1 MARAFSPNTMFGN
14 PLVHIAG
21 CDVLEVAVEDSDAL
35 EDVTAVRDDLIAY
48 GLAIRPHYDRLGR
61 LIGQLAGIFL
71 LAQLRGRFEPDFEAV
86 ITPLER
92 ARECLD
98 SILSITAPKAA
109 KRRHWAL
116 LRAMLIVSEVTGQF
130 SDSMRG
136 SERVR
141 EYVLD
146 WTERLKRANAL
157 VRWTSDT
164 SLGLH
169 PVDLSQACCCCGALA
184 K

>member
-1 MARAFSPNTMFGN
+1 LAHVFSPNTMPGN
-14 PLVHIAG
+14 ALVHRAG
-21 CDVLEVAVEDSDAL
+21 CDLLEIPVEDNNPFD
-35 EDVTAVRDDLIAY
+35 DITATRDDLIAY
-48 GLAIRPHYDRLGR
+48 GLAIRPHYDKLGR

-71 LAQLRGRFEPDFEAV
+71 LAQVRGRFDPDFEAV
-86 ITPLER
+86 STPLER
-92 ARECLD
+92 ARECSD
-98 SILSITAPKAA
+98 SILSITPPKAA
-109 KRRHWAL
+109 KRLHWAL
-116 LRAMLIVSEVTGQF
+116 LRAMSMVVEVTGQF
-130 SDSMRG
+130 SDSIHG

-141 EYVLD
+141 ECVSE

-157 VRWTSDT
+157 VRWASDT